1 MSDSTSS
8 SITTTTSSSGTKRV
22 SGLYSGM
29 DVDSMVSAS
38 LTNEQNK
45 IDTANKN
52 LQYAQWKKEA
62 YEDVN
67 SAVTE
72 FQNKYFTSTSSSSI
86 LLSSKLNT
94 KTATLSKAT
103 SAFTVSASA
112 SANVSNFTVVS
123 TQVATYAKV
132 NSAQIANTSN
142 ITGDD
147 GKTVSLGKATLAQ
160 IAKANGVNGLNT
172 VDFKTK
178 TGAKSILTIAAPTDE
193 DPDATTTISITNS
206 DEETVAIGN
215 ATIAQIAEARGV
227 TLNTHEVSTTDDETG
242 ETTTKNVITL
252 NINGK
257 DVDIDAD
264 GTIDNMLSAIN
275 GTAGINVKASFDSTA
290 GTFTFESTELGGD
303 VTVSGSDGLFT
314 TADGTG
320 LLEGMTDGT
329 KQYIQINIET
339 ADVDDNGNET
349 ENKVT
354 TINID
359 ANGTLTDMMSAINNA
374 NTGIKA
380 TYNELTDKFSFTST
394 EIGSKKISIS
404 QAGEDDGF
412 LFNSSGT
419 GLLDQNMSSTGKNS
433 EIVIEDEDGAVK
445 VYHPNGNKL
454 TVGGYTFAI
463 TGDMSESEGRVGV
476 TTETNV
482 DDMVSRIKDFVTGYN
497 DLVTK
502 LTNLVNETRNYD
514 YDPLTDAEKKEA
526 SDSEI
531 AELEAEAKKG
541 ILYGDT
547 NIRSLLTKMRSSL
560 NSIESSSGLKL
571 RDLGISTGNYFTT
584 EVQGTLEIDEDK
596 LRAAVEADPE
606 GVTEL
611 FTKATTTNADGTTS
625 GGIATTLSTYT
636 KQYIKNCKN
645 VTLTNWDKKISTYE
659 DKLQELKDLFADR
672 EDELYSK
679 FSQLEVLLSQMDASS
694 SMFYSS

>member
-29 DVDSMVSAS
+29 DVDAMVSAS

-67 SAVTE
+67 SAITE
-72 FQNKYFTSTSSSSI
+72 FQNKYFSSTSSSSI

-94 KTATLSKAT
+94 KTTTLSRET

-112 SANVSNFTVVS
+112 SAVVNNFSVVS

-132 NSAQIANTSN
+132 NSAQIANT
-142 ITGDD
+142 TGMTDD
-147 GKTVSLGKATLAQ
+147 NGETVSLGKATLAQ
-160 IAKANGVNGLNT
+160 IAKANGVDGLNT
-172 VDFKTK
+172 VDFNTK
-178 TGAKSILTIAAPTDE
+178 TSTNSILKIAAPTDD
-193 DPDATTTISITNS
+193 DPDATTNISIKDS
-206 DEETVAIGN
+206 YGDVIAIGK
-215 ATIAQIAEARGV
+215 ATIAQIADTRGV
-227 TLNTHEVSTTDDETG
+227 TLNTHEVSTTNDETG

-264 GTIDNMLSAIN
+264 GTIDNMLSTIN
-275 GTAGINVKASFDSTA
+275 NTEGLNVKASFDSTA
-290 GTFTFESTELGGD
+290 GTFTFESTERGGN
-303 VTVSGSDGLFT
+303 VTVSGSDGLFA

-339 ADVDDNGNET
+339 ADVDDDGNET
-349 ENKVT
+349 NNKVT

-374 NTGIKA
+374 NTGVKA

-394 EIGSKKISIS
+394 TIGGKKISIS
-404 QAGEDDGF
+404 QAGDDDGF

-433 EIVIEDEDGAVK
+433 EIVIKDEDGATK
-445 VYHPNGNKL
+445 TYHPDGNQL
-454 TVGGYTFAI
+454 TVGGFTFAI
-463 TGDMSESEGRVGV
+463 TGDMSADEGEVGV
-476 TTETNV
+476 TTESNV

-502 LTNLVNETRNYD
+502 LTNLVTETRNYD
-514 YDPLTDAEKKEA
+514 YEPLTDAEKEEA

-531 AELEAEAKKG
+531 EKLEAEAKKG
-541 ILYGDT
+541 LLYGDS
-547 NIRSLLTKMRSSL
+547 NISSLLRKMRSSL
-560 NSIESSSGLKL
+560 NSIENSTGLKL
-571 RDLGISTGNYFTT
+571 RDIGISTGNYFTT

-596 LRAAVEADPE
+596 LRAAIEADPD

-611 FTKATTTNADGTTS
+611 FTKSTTTNADGTTS

-636 KQYIKNCKN
+636 KQFVKNCKN
-645 VTLTNWDKKISTYE
+645 VTLTNWDKRISTYE
-659 DKLQELKDLFADR
+659 DKLEKLKDLFADR
-672 EDELYSK
+672 EDELYTQ
-679 FSQLEVLLSQMDASS
+679 FSQLEVLLAQMDASS